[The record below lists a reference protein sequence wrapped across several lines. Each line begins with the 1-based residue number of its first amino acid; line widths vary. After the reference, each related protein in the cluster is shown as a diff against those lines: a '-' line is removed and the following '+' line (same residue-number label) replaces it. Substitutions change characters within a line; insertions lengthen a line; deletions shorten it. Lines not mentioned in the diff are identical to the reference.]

1 MPTLIDGKL
10 RPQEWIAAGGTL
22 LKADFE
28 QHGLGKTELNVTDP
42 AYDLAEVILH
52 FELSAAE
59 EHALLRRYT
68 EASGDDGVDKR
79 LFLHKLLAGTAAL
92 HAALDGLKDARL
104 THRHQD
110 FNRDY
115 VAARTFLSAQMARF
129 CGRFCRVGRPSG
141 WGAPLVVMDIDGVV
155 DKQVFGF
162 PSTTAAGVH
171 ALSLLH
177 AHGMSAALNSARS
190 LPEVREYCRDY
201 GCVGAVAEYGSVAWD
216 SVTGRVRVLVSPE
229 SRVELQRAAEALR
242 RVPGVFLDDRYEHS
256 LRAYAFEGGRTVPL
270 PTTVMH
276 AVLAQLRLTRV
287 SVHSTFL
294 DTALVAR
301 EVDKG
306 KGLLA
311 LLELAE
317 QPHLET
323 VAIGDSEPDL
333 PMFEVAARSCAPRH
347 IGGRAVAQL
356 LGCRVAR
363 RSYQPGLLEAVR
375 FILHPDGR
383 GCPRCQAGATPVAE
397 GLLWDLLRTADRPA
411 VASTLRALLDP
422 MAWRTFEQS

>member
-1 MPTLIDGKL
+1 MRITA
-10 RPQEWIAAGGTL
+10 IA
-22 LKADFE
+22 
-28 QHGLGKTELNVTDP
+28 
-42 AYDLAEVILH
+42 
-52 FELSAAE
+52 S
-59 EHALLRRYT
+59 
-68 EASGDDGVDKR
+68 R
-79 LFLHKLLAGTAAL
+79 LFTCAVLVAAAAMTSAPTAA
-92 HAALDGLKDARL
+92 AQPTAP
-104 THRHQD
+104 QD
-110 FNRDY
+110 FVSLADVDPTILQEIRYFTPHNFTGDPVDGY
-115 VAARTFLSAQMARF
+115 L
-129 CGRFCRVGRPSG
+129 
-141 WGAPLVVMDIDGVV
+141 APMCIL
-155 DKQVFGF
+155 
-162 PSTTAAGVH
+162 T
-171 ALSLLH
+171 
-177 AHGMSAALNSARS
+177 RS
-190 LPEVREYCRDY
+190 
-201 GCVGAVAEYGSVAWD
+201 
-216 SVTGRVRVLVSPE
+216 
-229 SRVELQRAAEALR
+229 AAEALR

-397 GLLWDLLRTADRPA
+397 GLLWDLLRAADRPA